1 MMINYFKEC
10 FGHFKLMIYDI
21 EICVEGIVNFF
32 FEGDDLKKK
41 KTFVVPYMVSLE
53 IV

>member
-1 MMINYFKEC
+1 
-10 FGHFKLMIYDI
+10 MIYDI
-21 EICVEGIVNFF
+21 EICVEGMVIF
-32 FEGDDLKKK
+32 FEGDDLKEK